1 MARPEPSI
9 PELSRKGTEAD
20 VLDSTPSSPSKRLRG
35 RFTSAQPEIGLGNVR
50 RFPEVFLSHGS
61 IRLRMGSHYFAGS
74 FCLGLLNPG
83 NGFDDLIEII
93 LRSYSGNEHHP
104 SIGLFQALMVR
115 WLTEEGIG
123 TFQLLIL
130 RGSCQARNTSDSC

>member
-20 VLDSTPSSPSKRLRG
+20 VPDSTPSKRLRG
-35 RFTSAQPEIGLGNVR
+35 RFTSAQPEIGLGKCSKISR
-50 RFPEVFLSHGS
+50 GFLSGS

-93 LRSYSGNEHHP
+93 LRSYSGNGHHP
-104 SIGLFQALMVR
+104 SIGRKFR
-115 WLTEEGIG
+115 P
-123 TFQLLIL
+123 
-130 RGSCQARNTSDSC
+130 